1 MCRLAVLILGMG
13 YLSTPPP
20 LDQQTLMEYRAI
32 LENASVGIL
41 FTRDRKVL
49 HCNPKLNEIFGYA
62 EGELI
67 GQPGQIFY
75 LSDEDYSRMGR
86 MAGPALTRGESV
98 AMEYTMRCKD
108 GSPVLCQLRVKPV
121 SADNTAEGTIWIV
134 EDVTDRRRAEAA
146 MQELMRRQEAI
157 LENASVGIMFTRNG
171 LIELANPRFDAILG
185 WQLGGLLGQL
195 TRVFFRS
202 DENYTEFGKTIGSRL
217 GAGEL
222 IEIEWLN
229 TRKDGSAVWCRHLA
243 KAVTA
248 SPGNLSTIWI
258 TEDISD
264 KKIADDALLSAHHEL
279 EDRVLERTR
288 ELQVA
293 HQRMQAVIDSS
304 PLAIYT
310 RDLQGKLTSWNPAA
324 ERIFGRSEDQVL
336 GRKLD
341 FVHSDEVTHS
351 DDLLRRVMAG
361 ETIVGVELTRRVQ
374 SGPEIEISVSF
385 VPLNDEFG
393 KLYGVLTMVSDIGER
408 KANERKVAYLAYHDA
423 LTGLPNRLLLE
434 DRLMQAM
441 AQADRSK
448 SKVSL
453 LFLDLDNF
461 KRINDTLG
469 HAVGDLLLK
478 EVANRLRESVRD
490 TDTVSRQGGDEFV
503 VLLGELTDSDSALP
517 VITKLLQRLEEPF
530 FAEGHELSTSTS
542 IGVTLYPDDGQ
553 DFDTLRKK
561 ADMAMYRAKEAGR
574 NTYRFFDEA
583 MNVEAQE
590 HLLLRNGL
598 RRALERHE
606 LVLHYQPQ
614 VDLRTQRVVGA
625 EALIRW
631 NHPELGMVAPGR
643 FIPVAEDSGLIV
655 PIGDWV
661 IAEACRQAVAWQAQ
675 GLPEL
680 LMAVNL
686 SAVQFKRGNVESTV
700 AQALAASGLA
710 PHLLELEL
718 TESILI
724 QNVEQVLAALKRIKA
739 LGVQLSIDDFGT
751 GYSSLSY
758 LKRFDIDKLK
768 IDQSFIR
775 DLATDPDDA
784 AIVNA
789 IIQMARSLGL
799 RTIAEGVETADTL
812 YRLQGFGCDE
822 AQGYY
827 LARPMTADTFAAYV
841 TARPSG
847 WVR

>member
-1 MCRLAVLILGMG
+1 MDKPTA
-13 YLSTPPP
+13 SPS
-20 LDQQTLMEYRAI
+20 LDQQTLLEYRAI
-32 LENASVGIL
+32 LENASIGIL

-49 HCNPKLNEIFGYA
+49 HCNPKFNAILGYA

-67 GQPGQIFY
+67 GQPGRVFY
-75 LSDEDYSRMGR
+75 RNDDDYKRMGQLV
-86 MAGPALTRGESV
+86 GPALTRGESV
-98 AMEYTMRCKD
+98 SMESTMVRKD
-108 GSPVLCQLRVKPV
+108 GSSMVCQLRIKPV
-121 SADNTAEGTIWIV
+121 NPDNSAEGTIWIV
-134 EDVTDRRRAEAA
+134 EDVTDRKRAEDAL
-146 MQELMRRQEAI
+146 QELMQRQEAI

-185 WQLGGLLGQL
+185 WKPGGLLGQRA
-195 TRVFFRS
+195 RVFFQS
-202 DENYTEFGKTIGSRL
+202 DDDYAEFGKLVGARL

-222 IEIEWLN
+222 IEVEWRN
-229 TRKDGSAVWCRHLA
+229 TRQDGSTAWCRHLA
-243 KAVTA
+243 RAVTT
-248 SPGNLSTIWI
+248 SPGNQSTIWI

-264 KKIADDALLSAHHEL
+264 KKAAADALLRAQQDL
-279 EDRVLERTR
+279 ENRVLKRTR
-288 ELQVA
+288 ELQDA
-293 HQRMQAVIDSS
+293 QQFMRAVIESS

-310 RDLQGKLTSWNPAA
+310 RDLEGKLTSWNPAA
-324 ERIFGRSEDQVL
+324 ATMYGRSPEQVL

-341 FVHSDEVTHS
+341 LIRP
-351 DDLLRRVMAG
+351 DDIAQTEELLRRAMAG
-361 ETIVGVELTRRVQ
+361 EKTIGAELTRRLQ
-374 SGPEIEISVSF
+374 DGPELELSINL
-385 VPLNDEFG
+385 VPLIDDSG
-393 KLYGVLTMVSDIGER
+393 KVYGVLSMASDIGER
-408 KANERKVAYLAYHDA
+408 KANERKVAFLAYHDA

-434 DRLMQAM
+434 DRLMRAL
-441 AQADRSK
+441 AQADRA
-448 SKVSL
+448 KVKVAL

-469 HAVGDLLLK
+469 HAVGDLLLR
-478 EVANRLRESVRD
+478 EVAKRLRECVRD

-503 VLLGELTDSDSALP
+503 LVLGELTDNDAALP

-530 FAEGHELSTSTS
+530 FADGNELSTSAS
-542 IGVTLYPDDGQ
+542 IGVALYPDDGR
-553 DFDTLRKK
+553 DFDSLSKK
-561 ADMAMYRAKEAGR
+561 ADLAMYRAKEAGR

-598 RRALERHE
+598 RRALERQE

-614 VDLRTQRVVGA
+614 VDLYTHQVIGA

-631 NHPELGMVAPGR
+631 NHPELGMVSPGR

-655 PIGDWV
+655 PIGEWV
-661 IAEACRQAVAWQAQ
+661 IAEACRQAVAWQRQ
-675 GLPEL
+675 GLPAL

-686 SAVQFKRGNVESTV
+686 SAVQFKRGNVEDTV
-700 AQALAASGLA
+700 TQALAASGLA

-724 QNVEQVLAALKRIKA
+724 QNVEQVLATLKRIKA

-789 IIQMARSLGL
+789 IIQMAHSLGL
-799 RTIAEGVETADTL
+799 RTIAEGVETADML
-812 YRLQGFGCDE
+812 SRLQGFGCDE

-827 LARPMTADTFAAYV
+827 LARPMPADAFAAYMTDRLADRLV
-841 TARPSG
+841 DRSSG
-847 WVR
+847 PER